1 MDLLLPRVDKKQT
14 LARSEEAFQKASP
27 NDFGRGLERMGRI
40 VADKRSSA
48 TIRVIGV
55 IGVIGVIRVRKCWS
69 FVEEAPADLRE
80 VFTQSLAR

>member
-1 MDLLLPRVDKKQT
+1 M
-14 LARSEEAFQKASP
+14 A
-27 NDFGRGLERMGRI
+27 RI

-55 IGVIGVIRVRKCWS
+55 IRVPICWS

-80 VFTQSLAR
+80 VFTQSLARDDHSYRKSGRSRKNSNAAGFASASTFFTGRP